1 MSTLDIVALQRYG
14 TTTILGISVVHGV
27 AEPLRYVFIV
37 AGRVIVCGYAATVIT
52 VIPQSIKKERMILM
66 FKSKYANLPEC
77 MSKFDENGVR
87 TETRIRIAHYK
98 TQEEVD
104 ALAAEGF
111 VAHTDADFDKYLGNN
126 TGGKTYR
133 YDAAANAPK
142 EYVRVPTVA
151 ELYPAKKAELKAA
164 RDAEEVAPLEYNG
177 KMFDYDIKSVI
188 KLNEAHDDLIVNGG
202 TQPWIC
208 ADNTTT
214 VLTAEDIAQIKHLG
228 KVRSNDL
235 HLKYF
240 QLKTQAEAAETV
252 EELNAINW

>member
-1 MSTLDIVALQRYG
+1 
-14 TTTILGISVVHGV
+14 
-27 AEPLRYVFIV
+27 
-37 AGRVIVCGYAATVIT
+37 
-52 VIPQSIKKERMILM
+52 
-66 FKSKYANLPEC
+66 
-77 MSKFDENGVR
+77 
-87 TETRIRIAHYK
+87 
-98 TQEEVD
+98 
-104 ALAAEGF
+104 
-111 VAHTDADFDKYLGNN
+111 
-126 TGGKTYR
+126 
-133 YDAAANAPK
+133 
-142 EYVRVPTVA
+142 
-151 ELYPAKKAELKAA
+151 
-164 RDAEEVAPLEYNG
+164 
-177 KMFDYDIKSVI
+177 MFDYDIKSVI